1 MKLLGEVG
9 DMVSYAPQAQHQLRL
24 ALWSAGGAGLCAVA
38 GFAGLAGAVTP
49 LLSAPRFTMV
59 SLWELVFSSVTLLL
73 SFMLRQRAETLA
85 HNASYR
91 VEVGL
96 RRAMAT
102 HLARLPLGTVQ
113 EQGAG
118 RIKKIMQDD
127 VKGLHIAIAD
137 AIPFVGLSLSQPLAA
152 LLVLSLVQWRL
163 ALAAVVMLPFSL
175 ICMKLITRDHR
186 GQRQRYNQADEDIN
200 AAVIELVQGMPVM
213 RTFDNG
219 HAGWQRFTTTLQR
232 FTLAV
237 ADWMAAS
244 KYPWKTQRILGTALP
259 TLLVI
264 AFSGILMLWANVIR
278 LEQLLMA
285 LMLGSLP
292 IQAIEPLMHLANYLN
307 DASAAARRI
316 KQFMA
321 QPPLPENPNPQLP
334 LRGTALTFENVS
346 FYYPNQTRPAIQ
358 NINLTLAPG
367 CHCAIVGASGSGKST
382 LARLIPRF
390 YDVTTGEIR
399 IGGVDIRGIS
409 DRELLRQ
416 MALVLQ
422 EPFLISGTL
431 EQNLRLANPDASEKQ
446 LQKAIDTAGV
456 DEIVRR
462 LPAGLQTQV
471 GERGA
476 TLSGG
481 QRQRITLARA
491 LLADA
496 PLLILDEATAFI
508 DAENERAIQ
517 QALKVQCQEKTVITI
532 AHRLA
537 GIVDADLVI
546 MMHLGQIVERGTH
559 HQLLAQQGHYARLW
573 RHYLQ
578 TQSWTLT
585 RGNRHDALV

>member
-9 DMVSYAPQAQHQLRL
+9 DMVSYAPQAQRQLRL

-38 GFAGLAGAVTP
+38 GVAGLAGAVIPVLSTP
-49 LLSAPRFTMV
+49 ESTGV
-59 SLWELVFSSVTLLL
+59 SLWALAFSTAALLI
-73 SFMLRQRAETLA
+73 SFMLRQRADTLA

-102 HLARLPLGTVQ
+102 HLARLPLGVVQ

-118 RIKKIMQDD
+118 RIKKIIQDD

-137 AIPFVGLSLSQPLAA
+137 AVPFVGLSLSQPLAA

-163 ALAAVVMLPFSL
+163 ALAALVMLPFSL
-175 ICMKLITRDHR
+175 ICMRLMTRDHR
-186 GQRQRYNQADEDIN
+186 GQRQRYNQAGEDIN

-219 HAGWQRFTTTLQR
+219 HAGWQRFTSTLQR

-237 ADWMAAS
+237 AEWMAAS
-244 KYPWKTQRILGTALP
+244 KYPWKTQRILGAALP

-264 AFSGILMLWANVIR
+264 ALSGVLMLWANVIR
-278 LEQLLMA
+278 PDQLLMA

-321 QPPLPENPNPQLP
+321 QPPLPESPHPQIRLQ
-334 LRGTALTFENVS
+334 GTTLTFNHVS
-346 FYYPNQTRPAIQ
+346 FHYPNQTRPAVQ
-358 NINLTLAPG
+358 NINLTLPAG

-390 YDVTTGEIR
+390 YDVTAGEIVL
-399 IGGVDIRGIS
+399 GGVDIRDIS
-409 DRELLRQ
+409 ERELLQQ

-431 EQNLRLANPDASEKQ
+431 EQNLRLAKPDASEEQ
-446 LQKAIDTAGV
+446 LQQAIHAAGV

-471 GERGA
+471 GERG
-476 TLSGG
+476 TSLSGG

-491 LLADA
+491 LLADT

-508 DAENERAIQ
+508 DADNERAIQ
-517 QALKVQCQEKTVITI
+517 QALKVQCREKTVITI

-537 GIVDADLVI
+537 GIVDADLIIV
-546 MMHLGQIVERGTH
+546 MHLGQIVERGTH

-573 RHYLQ
+573 QHYLQ
-578 TQSWTLT
+578 AQSWTLQ